1 MKRIYFLTGSI
12 DGARRITDELLL
24 DRIPETHI
32 HVVTHA
38 SELPDDLPE
47 ATSTQ
52 VSDFFPGLFKGLG
65 LGGLAGLVAAIVLAF
80 IPWFDI
86 GPAALLNTP
95 FLLAIVALGALLGAF
110 GGAITGISVPNH
122 MLDRFNREL
131 DAGKILV
138 MVDVRRDQADD
149 IRRRVLK
156 ASPGTHYCGLEPQ
169 KPAFP

>member
-1 MKRIYFLTGSI
+1 MRRLYFLTGSV

-24 DRIPETHI
+24 DRIPEAHI
-32 HVVTHA
+32 HVVTHT

-47 ATSTQ
+47 ATSNQ
-52 VSDFFPGLFKGLG
+52 LSDFLPGLFKGLG
-65 LGGLAGLVAAIVLAF
+65 LGALAGLVAALALAF

-86 GPAALLNTP
+86 GPAALISTP
-95 FLLAIVALGALLGAF
+95 FMLAIAVLGALFGALG
-110 GGAITGISVPNH
+110 GTITGISVPNH
-122 MLDRFNREL
+122 ALDRFNRAL

-138 MVDVRRDQADD
+138 MVDVRRDQAED

-156 ASPGTHYCGLEPQ
+156 ASPGSHYCGLEPL